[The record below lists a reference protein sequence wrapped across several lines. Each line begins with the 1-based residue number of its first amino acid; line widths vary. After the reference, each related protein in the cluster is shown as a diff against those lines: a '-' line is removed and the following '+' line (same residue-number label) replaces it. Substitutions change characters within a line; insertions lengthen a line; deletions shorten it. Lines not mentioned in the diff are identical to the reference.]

1 MLTSVNADNPDERKI
16 QQIVEV
22 LEKGGIIIYPTDTV
36 YALGCDI
43 LQPKAIERICRL
55 RNLDPNKALLS
66 IICKDLSQLSEF
78 TMPIENQIFRVLRKH
93 LPGPYTFVFRA
104 NHSVPKL
111 LKNRKNTIG
120 IRIPDNNIAL
130 AIVEALGRP
139 ILTTS
144 LKSEDEIQE
153 YFTDPIDINEDFG
166 KQVDIVIDGGLGGN
180 QPSTVIDCTGSEPE
194 ITREGAGVA
203 DLY

>member
-43 LQPKAIERICRL
+43 LQPKAIEKICRL

-104 NHSVPKL
+104 NHKVPKL

-130 AIVEALGRP
+130 AIVETLGRP

-153 YFTDPIDINEDFG
+153 YFTDPIDISEDFG
-166 KQVDIVIDGGLGGN
+166 KQVDIIIDGGIGGN
-180 QPSTVIDCTGSEPE
+180 RPSTVIDCTGPEPE
-194 ITREGAGVA
+194 ITREGAGAA